1 MADRQFPNSLLND
14 TEEEI
19 VVEDQTEEV
28 VLKQEE
34 EEVAP
39 LPRVRV
45 RIGDSYREVDQE
57 LADMLEAERKKRD
70 DDAFRKISEQ
80 GEKIKQ
86 LSDRIAQYDRPK
98 VDPEEDSAEDV
109 EYYKSPS
116 KSIEA
121 RLEKERK
128 AIKEEVSSE
137 LTQKYNQ
144 EQEQQRY
151 AAQFYGSYKHLVGRE
166 DLVANIYNVNV
177 DKLNGLTWE
186 KQHELISK
194 LVDEQVIKWTGS
206 PLPRESVVEPKK
218 EKEVKKSPVTTKPVV
233 SERSGGKAPVQLK
246 VEQEESDDI
255 DDLSEFLK
263 NERARTRRA
272 RMA

>member
-1 MADRQFPNSLLND
+1 MADRQFTNSLLND
-14 TEEEI
+14 
-19 VVEDQTEEV
+19 VVEETGSEEEV
-28 VLKQEE
+28 VLRQEE

-57 LADMLEAERKKRD
+57 LAEMLEAERKKRD

-80 GEKIKQ
+80 GEKIKK
-86 LSDRIAQYDRPK
+86 LSDKIAQYDRPK

-151 AAQFYGSYKHLVGRE
+151 AAQFYGSNKHLVGRE
-166 DLVANIYNVNV
+166 DLVAKVYQENSI
-177 DKLNGLTWE
+177 KLDGLSWTD
-186 KQHELISK
+186 QHKLISK
-194 LVDEQVIKWTGS
+194 MVDEQTIKWTGS
-206 PLPRESVVEPKK
+206 IVPREGDGEAKK
-218 EKEVKKSPVTTKPVV
+218 EKDVKKSPVTTKPVV
-233 SERSGGKAPVQLK
+233 SERSGGKAPVQPK
-246 VEQEESDDI
+246 AEQQEDDDV

-263 NERARTRRA
+263 NERARTRKA